1 MTYDI
6 VRSKTATKRALMIV
20 PGVSGHSQERYI
32 MELAD
37 EAHQNGFNVMI
48 VNPIAPP
55 QGFGEEK
62 DWEVCDFSQ
71 NIYLT

>member
-6 VRSKTATKRALMIV
+6 IRSKTATNKALLIV

-37 EAHQNGFNVMI
+37 EAHKNGFNVLI
-48 VNPIAPP
+48 INPIASP
-55 QGFGEEK
+55 
-62 DWEVCDFSQ
+62 
-71 NIYLT
+71 

>member
-1 MTYDI
+1 
-6 VRSKTATKRALMIV
+6 
-20 PGVSGHSQERYI
+20 

-55 QGFGEEK
+55 QGFGEETNL
-62 DWEVCDFSQ
+62 EVCDFSK